1 MRTVTPQMLDAKTPD
16 DVVIRAEARK
26 PVTDPTLGIAVTPNR
41 NGSPRH
47 RLVVL
52 GDSLSHG
59 FQSGAIFK
67 TNWSYPAMI
76 ARELGWQELR
86 YPTYNSPGDGL
97 PLNLEAIAQ
106 QLEKRF
112 GTNLDFW
119 EFLPL
124 LLFLRE
130 YLDTVEDYWE
140 RGQGNHAPDQTS
152 QTSIYHNLA
161 VYGWDLRNTISRTAD
176 ICREVIEK
184 KAPQDNFL
192 RQVVENHNERA
203 AIRVLNSA
211 RNSAGKALS
220 PVEAAIALST
230 EDTFDNED
238 GIETL
243 IVLIGANNALGSLLT
258 FRVNWSGPGYDD
270 MEMNN
275 QYTVWRP
282 IHFQAELDQLVA
294 KVKQVRARHVIFGT
308 VPHVTIAP
316 FARGVGTK
324 VKPGSRYFPYYTV
337 FWIDDKGFKPKKHP
351 HLTEQEVR
359 AIDSAIDQYNDSIT
373 EAVRQ
378 ARQAGYD
385 WYLFDT
391 AGLLDRLA
399 VRRYIADPAA
409 RPSWWDEVGGQYPLP
424 PALQALTPVPDSR
437 FFIANERGRTQGGLF
452 SLDGIHPTTIGY
464 GILAQELIN
473 VMQIAGVPFYRADG
487 TPRTGAVQVD
497 FAQLIAEDTLI
508 SKPPRVM
515 ESVIERI
522 SWLDT
527 NFNLFNMLLRSSY

>member
-1 MRTVTPQMLDAKTPD
+1 MVRTVTSNMLDSKTPN
-16 DVVIRAEARK
+16 DVEIRAEARK
-26 PVTDPTLGIAVTPNR
+26 PITDPTLGIAVTPNR
-41 NGSPRH
+41 SGTPRN

-67 TNWSYPAMI
+67 TNLSYPAMI
-76 ARELGWQELR
+76 ARELGWQGLR
-86 YPTYNSPGDGL
+86 YPTYDGPGDGL
-97 PLNLEAIAQ
+97 PLNFEAIGR

-112 GTNLDFW
+112 GNNLDIW

-124 LLFLRE
+124 LLFLRDF
-130 YLDTVEDYWE
+130 LDDVEDYWE
-140 RGQGNHAPDQTS
+140 RGAGSSSS
-152 QTSIYHNLA
+152 QPGLINHNLA

-176 ICREVIEK
+176 ICREVVQRK
-184 KAPQDNFL
+184 GPRDNFL

-203 AIRVLNSA
+203 AIRVLDTA
-211 RNSAGKALS
+211 RDAAGRSLS

-243 IVLIGANNALGSLLT
+243 LVLIGANNALGSILT

-270 MEMNN
+270 MDVND

-294 KVKQVRARHVIFGT
+294 QVKQVRARHVIFGT

-324 VKPGSRYFPYYTV
+324 VAPGSRYFPYYTV
-337 FWIDDKGFKPKKHP
+337 FWIDDKSFKPSKHP
-351 HLTEQEVR
+351 HLTEQEAR

-378 ARQAGYD
+378 ARQEGHD

-399 VRRYIADPAA
+399 ARRYITDPAA

-424 PALQALTPVPDSR
+424 PEVQALNPVPDAR

-473 VMQIAGVPFYRADG
+473 VMQLAGVSFAQPDG
-487 TPRTGAVQVD
+487 TPRTGAVKID
-497 FAQLIAEDTLI
+497 FGRLTTEDTLI
-508 SKPPRVM
+508 SKPPRVI
-515 ESVIERI
+515 ESVLERI
-522 SWLDT
+522 RWLDA
-527 NFNLFNMLLRSSY
+527 NFNLFNTLLRSSY